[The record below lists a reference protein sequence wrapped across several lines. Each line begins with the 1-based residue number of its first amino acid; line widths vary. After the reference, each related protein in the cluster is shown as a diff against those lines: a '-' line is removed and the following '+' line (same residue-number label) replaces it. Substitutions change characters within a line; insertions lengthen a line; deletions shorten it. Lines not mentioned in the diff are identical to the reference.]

1 MEAEGELLH
10 YRRVGTVHTAEIILN
25 RGPHLLAV
33 EAFGKTA
40 EVNPGGFTV
49 LVDANHP
56 TKVGYFSIY

>member
-1 MEAEGELLH
+1 M
-10 YRRVGTVHTAEIILN
+10 LN

-49 LVDANHP
+49 LVEENEP
-56 TKVGYFSIY
+56 THVGYFAIY